1 MRPKRPGGNQRDMAD
16 RQGLPVTFNR
26 RFVTKLK
33 FPGRCFFLITRG
45 APRLLQ
51 FVCFEDEERF
61 AKEFALGVTPY
72 FV

>member
-1 MRPKRPGGNQRDMAD
+1 MAD

-33 FPGRCFFLITRG
+33 VPRADVFVLITRG

-51 FVCFEDEERF
+51 FVCFEDEER
-61 AKEFALGVTPY
+61 VR
-72 FV
+72 